1 MPNEIIPLEELAYRY
16 FHRQV
21 TVLSA
26 VFERCNLN
34 AYMLNA
40 VGQRV
45 DKWCRASPND
55 GKSHEWFAAL
65 EYFRGARIR
74 FLFPW
79 KDRHGL
85 IAPVSVSS
93 DRPAKEN
100 DIAFL
105 CYELIE
111 QMKPYAYE
119 GGTPKPT
126 PT

>member
-1 MPNEIIPLEELAYRY
+1 MPNEPIPLEELAYRY
-16 FHRQV
+16 LHRQV
-21 TVLSA
+21 TDLSA

-34 AYMLNA
+34 AYLLNA

-45 DKWCRASPND
+45 DERCRASPND

-79 KDRHGL
+79 KNRQGI

-93 DRPAKEN
+93 DWPVKKA
-100 DIAFL
+100 DVALL

-111 QMKPYAYE
+111 QMKPYAY
-119 GGTPKPT
+119 
-126 PT
+126 